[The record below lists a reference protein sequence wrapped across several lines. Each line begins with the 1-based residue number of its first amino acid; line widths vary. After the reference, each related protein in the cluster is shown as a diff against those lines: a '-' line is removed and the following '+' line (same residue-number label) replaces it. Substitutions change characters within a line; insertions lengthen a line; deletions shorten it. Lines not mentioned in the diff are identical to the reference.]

1 MVFILGI
8 QKSNHIDLPF
18 EVITLISGVREMYCL
33 FPADIF
39 QTSFKKP
46 KQFFFFLLVQ
56 VTKKSVFL
64 NCSELF

>member
-46 KQFFFFLLVQ
+46 KQFFFF
-56 VTKKSVFL
+56 SF
-64 NCSELF
+64 

>member
-1 MVFILGI
+1 MNLFWEEWVVFILGI

-46 KQFFFFLLVQ
+46 KQFFFF
-56 VTKKSVFL
+56 SF
-64 NCSELF
+64 